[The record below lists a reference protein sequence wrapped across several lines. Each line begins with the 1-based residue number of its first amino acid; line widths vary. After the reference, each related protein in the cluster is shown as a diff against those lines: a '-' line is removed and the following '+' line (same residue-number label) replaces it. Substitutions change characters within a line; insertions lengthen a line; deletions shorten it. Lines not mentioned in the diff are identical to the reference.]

1 MRRKSNQVTVGGLL
15 IGGGAPVLVQSMTST
30 KTTDVKSTLEQI
42 EKLAERGAEIVRIA
56 VPDRASAERVGD
68 LVSEATVPLV
78 ADVHFDPELALI
90 ALRNGIHKLRLNPGN
105 ITRTTDVRRIAEEAA
120 SRNVPIRIGVNSGSV
135 PGDLREKHGGV
146 NEESLWAAA
155 ERHISILRETEFN
168 DIVLSIKASDP
179 MLTVRVNRLASQR
192 CSLPLHLGVTEAGP
206 PLTGSIRSAAALSL
220 LLSEGIGDTIRIS
233 LSGSPLTEPT
243 AAWELLSSL
252 DIRRRFPRIVSC
264 PTCSR
269 ARIDVAALASNIQEH
284 LASIQGDFTIAVMG
298 CEVNGPG
305 EAREADLAV
314 IGTPSGTMI
323 FANGKNLGE
332 TRTENLI
339 DRLIL
344 LIADLRE
351 KRGKQGGTN

>member
-1 MRRKSNQVTVGGLL
+1 LRRKSNQVTVGGLL
-15 IGGGAPVLVQSMTST
+15 IGGGAPILVQSMTST
-30 KTTDVKSTLEQI
+30 KTSDVESTLEQI
-42 EKLAERGAEIVRIA
+42 ERLAERGAEIVRIA
-56 VPDRASAERVGD
+56 VPDKASAERVGD
-68 LVSEATVPLV
+68 LVSAATVPLV

-105 ITRTTDVRRIAEEAA
+105 ITRTADVRRIAEEAA

-179 MLTVRVNRLASQR
+179 MLTVRVNRLASER

-206 PLTGSIRSAAALSL
+206 PLTGSVRSAVALSL

-252 DIRRRFPRIVSC
+252 DIRRRFPRIVSSHA
-264 PTCSR
+264 P
-269 ARIDVAALASNIQEH
+269 E
-284 LASIQGDFTIAVMG
+284 
-298 CEVNGPG
+298 PG
-305 EAREADLAV
+305 
-314 IGTPSGTMI
+314 
-323 FANGKNLGE
+323 
-332 TRTENLI
+332 
-339 DRLIL
+339 
-344 LIADLRE
+344 
-351 KRGKQGGTN
+351 